1 MEDQWEDQ
9 WDLDKEVLAVLWDLV
24 VLRWGLVELQWDP
37 AARAKVIA
45 E

>member
-24 VLRWGLVELQWDP
+24 VLQWGLVELQWDP